1 MNDAKES
8 EKLMELLKTEQERVA
23 KLKQLVIKEKKTVAH
38 LNSEVVRLTADLSL
52 SCRVC
57 TNFESELNQLISN
70 VAIPNSD
77 SPEVVTSEAVEGES
91 HRDSEESKVCLTP
104 CNVPNTVENVISS
117 VRKKVETL
125 TDELTSSR
133 RRERFQFDRLQQ
145 LESDLKLLRPLE
157 TAIIEIKTSC
167 GLANQRV
174 KELATELSECRISL
188 TLEKD
193 KTEKLRNVIDEMDSS
208 RAAFE
213 ELCRA
218 ENLRL
223 EKELEKLRERYTLQC
238 SESDVLNQRVMNL
251 TSNLKTV
258 KEQLAAERC
267 TFPILVDSNDSLS
280 HTVTEVNHQ
289 DWCSF
294 LLRYLRP
301 VLDSMHERHSTDN
314 ELEFMASCVNYI
326 SQQLA
331 RTNQAVNFLSLD
343 FEGPIDQS
351 HQRNSIT
358 SFTFEDLIQFFDQI
372 QILLNVD
379 CEYPSGREILS
390 AHFEHILSTARDLVT
405 QKQTMECKS
414 DISTPPGADD
424 NAQKLQDLETKVRE
438 LEIYAADQCDR
449 AKCHALEL
457 AQRVERQSADYDQ
470 LIRDKEA
477 EISELRESCDRLLE
491 DVTVYTDFCY
501 SLMNFY
507 CATCPNL
514 FPEENSTDWSIF
526 ASELKSN
533 ENTINGRGLSH
544 MLNKFVQELTKV
556 LERSINEG
564 DFDCTK
570 SVVPRQEHSD
580 CAVQTEEIPDSKDAL
595 TQALA
600 QLEQANKQAA
610 DAQKALTEAHGESIK
625 QEEKMQRM
633 KSMLLRLKMDES
645 EYQKA
650 VTELEN
656 AKVTIESL
664 RVELDAVEQKLEHAT
679 LENER
684 HKQSLVS
691 LSDDV
696 AQARREN
703 ADLRGDRDFAI
714 DRLNKLQSDFSA
726 YKIKA
731 LHAFR
736 GTQVVNGS
744 VVPVHGVH
752 TSRCETIEEP
762 QSYPNVEACTSEL
775 KRLNEQL
782 VAAQQNAEES
792 SLKTTLMC
800 TERDLLREELAEL
813 KHKYSELLKDCK
825 EQQQRWEAQLVTVS
839 KVQDHHSMT
848 TRERELEDLLKT
860 ERESF
865 ELRLRSQAEEHRE
878 ALDKERTAWTMR
890 LEKVANQHG
899 VSHSQLNASHDE
911 GRVGQLNEN
920 AVNDDCVDTPTPR
933 FPSPKST
940 FSRMQGDG
948 ADNGESTPCQLHE
961 NSGDNHYSSPPSGPL
976 PDSHLDFWGTVRRPN
991 ILRPAV
997 PPLDQ
1002 LLSKDNL
1009 DMRHRL
1015 HSNPSLS
1022 SCSSPRSDRIFGTEQ
1037 DFVGLSTPLDP
1048 AAVMQIAGLRTAL
1061 GNQQRRV
1068 EHLSELLH
1076 ESESTA
1082 VRLEEQAKVLKEE
1095 IRRLERLAHL
1105 GSQFPLPE
1113 QPIACANNPVEP
1125 HDTLPLLTNSK
1136 DSLLRTEYLKNV
1148 VLKVVSLPK
1157 DSSERSQLITVLS
1170 TLLMLSPAETEV
1182 LQNGTSQTS
1191 SSSDR
1196 SNEPRSS
1203 WSSYLLGWN
1212 T

>member
-1 MNDAKES
+1 PQMTDPQES
-8 EKLMELLKTEQERVA
+8 EKLMELLKAEQERVA

-38 LNSEVVRLTADLSL
+38 RNSEVVRLTADLSL
-52 SCRVC
+52 ICRVC
-57 TNFESELNQLISN
+57 TNLESELNQLTSD
-70 VAIPNSD
+70 VATPNSD
-77 SPEVVTSEAVEGES
+77 SPGVVASDAVEVES
-91 HRDSEESKVCLTP
+91 SRDSEESKLCSAP
-104 CNVPNTVENVISS
+104 CGVPNTVENIISS
-117 VRKKVETL
+117 VRKKIKSL

-133 RRERFQFDRLQQ
+133 QRERCQFDKLQQ
-145 LESDLKLLRPLE
+145 LENDLRVLRPLE
-157 TAIIEIKTSC
+157 TEITEIKASFD
-167 GLANQRV
+167 LANQRV

-193 KTEKLRNVIDEMDSS
+193 KTGKLRNVIDEMDSS

-223 EKELEKLRERYTLQC
+223 EKELEKLRERYMLQC
-238 SESDVLNQRVMNL
+238 SESDVLNQKVMDL
-251 TSNLKTV
+251 TSNLQAT
-258 KEQLAAERC
+258 KEQLTAEIC
-267 TFPILVDSNDSLS
+267 TSSILVDGNDSLS
-280 HTVTEVNHQ
+280 HPVTEVNHQ

-301 VLDSMHERHSTDN
+301 VLDSMHEGHSTDK
-314 ELEFMASCVNYI
+314 ELEFMASCINYI
-326 SQQLA
+326 NQQLA
-331 RTNQAVNFLSLD
+331 RTNQAVDFPSLD
-343 FEGPIDQS
+343 AEGPTDQS
-351 HQRNSIT
+351 HQSNSVI

-372 QILLNVD
+372 QILLKVD

-390 AHFEHILSTARDLVT
+390 AHFEHILSTVRDLVT
-405 QKQTMECKS
+405 QKQTVECKS
-414 DISTPPGADD
+414 DINTPPGADD
-424 NAQKLQDLETKVRE
+424 NAQKLQDLEAKVRE

-533 ENTINGRGLSH
+533 ENTINGRELSH
-544 MLNKFVQELTKV
+544 MLNKFVHELSKV

-570 SVVPRQEHSD
+570 SVVARQEHSD
-580 CAVQTEEIPDSKDAL
+580 CAIQTEEISDSNDAL

-610 DAQKALTEAHGESIK
+610 DAQKALTEAHRESVK

-656 AKVTIESL
+656 AKVTIEAL
-664 RVELDAVEQKLEHAT
+664 RVELDGVEQKLEHTT

-684 HKQSLVS
+684 HKQSLAS
-691 LSDDV
+691 LRDDV
-696 AQARREN
+696 AKARRESAN
-703 ADLRGDRDFAI
+703 LRGDRDFAI

-736 GTQVVNGS
+736 GTQVVNGP
-744 VVPVHGVH
+744 VVPIQ
-752 TSRCETIEEP
+752 CETTEEA

-782 VAAQQNAEES
+782 VVAQQNAEES

-813 KHKYSELLKDCK
+813 KHKYSDLLKDCK
-825 EQQQRWEAQLVTVS
+825 EQQQRWDAQLVTVS

-890 LEKVANQHG
+890 LEKVANHHG
-899 VSHSQLNASHDE
+899 VSHSQLTASHDE
-911 GRVGQLNEN
+911 GRVGQVNEN
-920 AVNDDCVDTPTPR
+920 AVSDDCVGTPMPR
-933 FPSPKST
+933 FPSHKST

-948 ADNGESTPCQLHE
+948 ADNGESTPYQLHE
-961 NSGDNHYSSPPSGPL
+961 NNGDNHYSSPLSGPL
-976 PDSHLDFWGTVRRPN
+976 PDSHLDFWRTVRRPN
-991 ILRPAV
+991 TLRPAV

-1048 AAVMQIAGLRTAL
+1048 AAVMQITGLRTAL

-1113 QPIACANNPVEP
+1113 QPIVCANNPAEP
-1125 HDTLPLLTNSK
+1125 HGTLSLPTNSK

-1182 LQNGTSQTS
+1182 LHNGTSQTS

-1203 WSSYLLGWN
+1203 WSSYLLGWK